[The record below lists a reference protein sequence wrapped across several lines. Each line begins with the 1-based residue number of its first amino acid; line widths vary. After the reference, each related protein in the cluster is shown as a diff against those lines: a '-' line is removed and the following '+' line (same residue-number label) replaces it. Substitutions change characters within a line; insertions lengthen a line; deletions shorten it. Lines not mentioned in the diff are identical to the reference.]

1 MILAELVQ
9 YVATGVLVGGV
20 YALMSIGLALIFGV
34 MRVVNFAQGDFMMLG
49 MYLTYFYA
57 VSGAVDPL
65 LGALLT
71 IPPFFVL
78 GWIVHRGLLARVTGG
93 GDPQRQMDA
102 QLILTLGLSLV
113 ITNATTMILTPT
125 PLGIRSGYATRAFA
139 LGPVLLHQARSYAFA
154 MALVLAAA
162 VYVFLTRTDLGK
174 ALRASADDPEAA
186 SYQGI
191 DVRAMHGLAFG
202 IGIAL
207 VAAAGGLLATY
218 HPIEPTVA
226 GNFIVL
232 MFVAVVLGGL
242 GSIPGAFVGG
252 LVIGLVQ
259 SLTLLVLPL
268 IASGASGGSP
278 SCSSSSASWRRWSCA
293 TAGTSSKPVTS
304 CSPVRARRSLPT
316 PASNAPISAR
326 EGRARRGSYWLGPR
340 SNSSFGISFSTGL
353 PVCRRTFGSFT
364 CGYQA
369 RNSAS
374 MVAIGAP
381 AAPSTSC
388 TAWTAAGTNAPPGFR
403 VR

>member
-1 MILAELVQ
+1 VAQVAELLQ
-9 YVATGVLVGGV
+9 YVATGLLVGGV

-57 VSGAVDPL
+57 LSGIDPL
-65 LGALLT
+65 LGAVLT
-71 IPPFFVL
+71 IPPFFLL
-78 GWIVHRGLLARVTGG
+78 GWVVHRGLLARVTGG

-113 ITNATTMILTPT
+113 ITNAATMILTPT
-125 PLGIRSGYATRAFA
+125 PRGIRTAYATQAFA
-139 LGPVLLHQARSYAFA
+139 AGPILLNQARSYAFV

-162 VYVFLTRTDLGK
+162 VYVFLTRTDAGR
-174 ALRASADDPEAA
+174 ALRAAADDPEAA

-202 IGIAL
+202 SGIAL

-218 HPIEPTVA
+218 YPIEPSVA

-259 SLTLLVLPL
+259 SLTLLVLPFQL
-268 IASGASGGSP
+268 QNTGVFIVFLLVLYLRPQGLFG
-278 SCSSSSASWRRWSCA
+278 R
-293 TAGTSSKPVTS
+293 
-304 CSPVRARRSLPT
+304 RAR
-316 PASNAPISAR
+316 A
-326 EGRARRGSYWLGPR
+326 
-340 SNSSFGISFSTGL
+340 
-353 PVCRRTFGSFT
+353 V
-364 CGYQA
+364 
-369 RNSAS
+369 
-374 MVAIGAP
+374 
-381 AAPSTSC
+381 
-388 TAWTAAGTNAPPGFR
+388 
-403 VR
+403 